1 MFISTISAS
10 RHLAICHARASPRP
24 HQEIHRRCTQPYCS
38 PPAAPAHTYL
48 APLQNVPEQL
58 RARTHEA
65 VLTRFPEIGLLPF
78 GVEFTDG
85 YRLPMGR
92 AFPQPYIE
100 NNVTSIMA
108 MGIATRE
115 RALQVLEGTQNN
127 LEDAVNILLGL
138 Q

>member
-1 MFISTISAS
+1 M
-10 RHLAICHARASPRP
+10 HEQARNRVKQYIADV
-24 HQEIHRRCTQPYCS
+24 HRSLFLLSCS
-38 PPAAPAHTYL
+38 PPHTCL
-48 APLQNVPEQL
+48 FRLQEVPEQL

-65 VLTRFPEIGLLPF
+65 VRSRFPEIYLPPW
-78 GVEFTDG
+78 GVQVTDG
-85 YRLPMGR
+85 YRPPVGR
-92 AFPQPYIE
+92 AFPQPFLE

-108 MGIATRE
+108 MGIATRQ